1 MARMLHRLDV
11 APGQRVLEV
20 GAGTGYNA
28 ALLAAL
34 GAEVTSIENQPEV
47 ADAARAHL
55 AAAGL
60 AAEVLTGDGASPPPG
75 PFDRVIV
82 TAGLASSNGE
92 AIRKIKEGAVSLDGE
107 RISDFQREY
116 TFDKPVVLKL
126 GRKFA
131 RLKP

>member
-1 MARMLHRLDV
+1 ASSSPRARPDCSPRAVALETFSADEAIVTHDQGGIPTSSSSQPSLMARMLHRLDV

-60 AAEVLTGDGASPPPG
+60 
-75 PFDRVIV
+75 
-82 TAGLASSNGE
+82 
-92 AIRKIKEGAVSLDGE
+92 
-107 RISDFQREY
+107 
-116 TFDKPVVLKL
+116 
-126 GRKFA
+126 
-131 RLKP
+131 